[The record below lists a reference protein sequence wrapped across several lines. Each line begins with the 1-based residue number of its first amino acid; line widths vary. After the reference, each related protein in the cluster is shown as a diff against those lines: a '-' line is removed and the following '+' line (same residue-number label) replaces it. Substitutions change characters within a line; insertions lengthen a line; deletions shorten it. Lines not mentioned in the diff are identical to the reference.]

1 MGRDNPVRIGHTRL
15 LTSGGACHTITSSV
29 TSPQKQANSVIIS
42 LLHPLRAVI
51 PSQRDAF
58 ILGLL
63 RQNGVITVAEVCSQC
78 DCSAETARRD
88 LRRLEDR
95 GEVIRT
101 HGGAVIVK
109 AGAQVQTRGNG
120 SGIAE
125 ARTALVDR
133 SDVLIVT
140 AKESKAI
147 HLLVERGR
155 RAGSPIIAEATG
167 YPGARTIVAV
177 DNYRAGYE
185 LGQWVATHAQQ
196 CLGDAIT
203 ALVVGYPQPNTE
215 ARTRGFED
223 GLRQL
228 PAHQRRLLRVDGQG
242 LRQTSRQITADVL
255 KLEPEINVV
264 FGINDDSTLGALD
277 AWHDLGLATDKIIVA
292 TFGLEGNS
300 ARELLEQERP
310 YTIGVAMFP
319 ELVGRTC
326 IDAAV
331 CAYHNCPLP
340 ERILTPFSL
349 VTPDS
354 LGRFYERDGKTGEW
368 QLNWQAAEQLPTS
381 SAGFSL
387 LSQCQSRP
395 RPRRIGYVQVFSSH
409 EWYQNV
415 RRAMEERSRS
425 LGIALEVIDT
435 SQDLAQE
442 VEALK
447 QAIGQSAAR
456 FVHDGDTVILDAG
469 KTAAHLARALRGR
482 NGVTVITNSLAVV
495 DELRQE
501 PGITL
506 VLSGGVA
513 RRETDALV
521 GPNAE
526 TSFQDLRADKVFLAV
541 TGVSLG
547 FGLSNTNIAEA
558 TIKQKM
564 LAAAREV
571 IVLADYSKIG
581 VESLVKIAPIDAVH
595 RLITDSH
602 ISAHDHLAFTQR
614 GIEVSI
620 AEV

>member
-1 MGRDNPVRIGHTRL
+1 M
-15 LTSGGACHTITSSV
+15 
-29 TSPQKQANSVIIS
+29 
-42 LLHPLRAVI
+42 I
-51 PSQRDAF
+51 PSQREAF

-63 RQNGVITVAEVCSQC
+63 KQNGVITVAEVCVQC
-78 DCSAETARRD
+78 NCSAETARRD

-95 GEVIRT
+95 GEVVRT
-101 HGGAVIVK
+101 HGGAVLAK
-109 AGAQVQTRGNG
+109 AGAQVQVRGNG
-120 SGIAE
+120 SGVAE

-133 SDVLIVT
+133 ADALIVT

-155 RAGSPIIAEATG
+155 RAGLPIIAEATG
-167 YPGARTIVAV
+167 YPGAKSIVAV
-177 DNYRAGYE
+177 DNYRAGFE
-185 LGQWVATHAQQ
+185 LGQWVAVHAQQ
-196 CLGDAIT
+196 CLGNTIT
-203 ALVVGYPQPNTE
+203 VLVVGYPQPNTE

-228 PAHQRRLLRVDGQG
+228 PAHQRRVLRVDGQG
-242 LRQTSRQITADVL
+242 LREASRQITADAL
-255 KLEPEINVV
+255 KLDPEINVI

-277 AWHDLGLATDKIIVA
+277 AWHDLGLATDKLFVA

-310 YTIGVAMFP
+310 YTVGVAMFP

-326 IDAAV
+326 IDAAI
-331 CAYHNCPLP
+331 CAYHHCPLP
-340 ERILTPFSL
+340 ERILTPFAI

-354 LGRFYERDGKTGEW
+354 LGRFYERDPKTRDW
-368 QLNWQAAEQLPTS
+368 RLNWVAAEQLPS
-381 SAGFSL
+381 ASAGFAL
-387 LSQCQSRP
+387 MSQCQGRP
-395 RPRRIGYVQVFSSH
+395 KPRRIGYVQVFSSH

-425 LGIALEVIDT
+425 LGIVLEVIDT
-435 SQDLAQE
+435 SQDLAHE
-442 VEALK
+442 VETLK
-447 QAIGQSAAR
+447 QTIGQSAAR
-456 FVHDGDTVILDAG
+456 FVHEGDTIILDAG
-469 KTAAHLARALRGR
+469 KTAAYLARALRGR
-482 NGVTVITNSLAVV
+482 TGITVITNSLAVV
-495 DELRQE
+495 DELREE

-513 RRETDALV
+513 RRETSSLV

-526 TSFQDLRADKVFLAV
+526 ATFHDLRADKVFLAV

-558 TIKQKM
+558 TVKQEM
-564 LAAAREV
+564 LSAAREV

-581 VESLVKIAPIDAVH
+581 VESLVKVAPIDAVH
-595 RLITDSH
+595 RLITDSN
-602 ISAHDHLAFTQR
+602 ISAHDRLAFTQR
-614 GIEVSI
+614 GVEVSI

>member
-1 MGRDNPVRIGHTRL
+1 MQT
-15 LTSGGACHTITSSV
+15 
-29 TSPQKQANSVIIS
+29 
-42 LLHPLRAVI
+42 VI
-51 PSQRDAF
+51 PSQREAL

-63 RQNGVITVAEVCSQC
+63 RQNGVVSVAEVCSHC
-78 DCSAETARRD
+78 NCSPETARRD
-88 LRRLEDR
+88 LRRLEER
-95 GEVIRT
+95 GAAART
-101 HGGAVIVK
+101 HGGAVLMR
-109 AGAQVQTRGNG
+109 GALQVQTRGNG

-133 SDVLIVT
+133 ADVLVVT

-155 RAGSPIIAEATG
+155 RAGLPIIAEATG

-177 DNYRAGYE
+177 DNYRASFE
-185 LGQWVATHAQQ
+185 LGQWVADCGRQ
-196 CLGDAIT
+196 CLGDTIT
-203 ALVVGYPQPNTE
+203 ALIVGYHQPNTE

-223 GLRQL
+223 GLRHL
-228 PAHQRRLLRVDGQG
+228 SARQRRLLRVDGQG
-242 LRQTSRQITADVL
+242 LRETSRQITADAL
-255 KLEPEINVV
+255 RLDPEINVI

-277 AWHDLGLATDKIIVA
+277 AWREAGLPVDKLIVA

-300 ARELLEQERP
+300 ARQLLEQDRP

-340 ERILTPFSL
+340 ERILTPFAI

-354 LGRFYERDGKTGEW
+354 LNRFYEREAKTGEW
-368 QLNWQAAEQLPTS
+368 RLNWQAAEQLPS
-381 SAGFSL
+381 ASAGFAL
-387 LSQCQSRP
+387 TSQCQGRP
-395 RPRRIGYVQVFSSH
+395 KPRRIGYVQVFSSH

-415 RRAMEERSRS
+415 RRAMEEHSRN
-425 LGIALEVIDT
+425 LGITLEVIDT

-447 QAIGQSAAR
+447 QAIGRAAAH
-456 FVHDGDTVILDAG
+456 FVHDGDTIILDAG
-469 KTAAHLARALRGR
+469 KTAAYLARSLRGR
-482 NGVTVITNSLAVV
+482 NGLTVITSSLAVV
-495 DELRQE
+495 DELREE

-513 RRETDALV
+513 RRETQALV

-526 TSFQDLRADKVFLAV
+526 SAFHGLRADKVFLAV
-541 TGVSLG
+541 TGLSLG

-558 TIKQKM
+558 TVKQQM
-564 LAAAREV
+564 LSAAREV

-581 VESLVKIAPIDAVH
+581 VESLVKVAPIDAVH
-595 RLITDSH
+595 RLITDSN
-602 ISAHDHLAFTQR
+602 ISAHDRLTFTQR